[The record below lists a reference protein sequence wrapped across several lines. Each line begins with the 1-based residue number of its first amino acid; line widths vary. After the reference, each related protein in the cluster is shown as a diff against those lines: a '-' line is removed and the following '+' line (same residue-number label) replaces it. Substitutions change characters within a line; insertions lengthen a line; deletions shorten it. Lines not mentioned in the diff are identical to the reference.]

1 MVVLQDNIVFLYQLN
16 MKVIKKYTAIQLGTQ
31 TINDEVNVVLSYGE
45 ITGPYYSQTHP
56 EEEFDTEEEAIEYAY
71 KQFKYG
77 RWVIIP
83 IIQFD
88 NSGDY

>member
-1 MVVLQDNIVFLYQLN
+1 MVVLLDNIVFLYQFS

-31 TINDEVNVVLSYGE
+31 TINDEVKVVLSYGE
-45 ITGPYYSQTHP
+45 ITGPYYSEVYP

-77 RWVIIP
+77 RWIIIP

>member
-1 MVVLQDNIVFLYQLN
+1 MVVLLDNIVFLYQFS
-16 MKVIKKYTAIQLGTQ
+16 MKVIKKYTAIQLETQ
-31 TINDEVNVVLSYGE
+31 TINDEVKVSLSYGE
-45 ITGPYYSQTHP
+45 ITGPYYKTHP
-56 EEEFDTEEEAIEYAY
+56 EQEFDTEEEAIEYAY

-77 RWVIIP
+77 RWIIIP

>member
-1 MVVLQDNIVFLYQLN
+1 MVVLLDNIVFLYQFS

-45 ITGPYYSQTHP
+45 ITGPYYSQKHP
-56 EEEFDTEEEAIEYAY
+56 EEEFETEEKAIEYAY

-77 RWVIIP
+77 RWIIIP
-83 IIQFD
+83 IIKFD

>member
-1 MVVLQDNIVFLYQLN
+1 MVVLLDNIEFLYQFN
-16 MKVIKKYTAIQLGTQ
+16 MKVIKKYTAIQLGTD
-31 TINDEVNVVLSYGE
+31 IVNDEVNIKLSFGE

-77 RWVIIP
+77 RWIILP
-83 IIQFD
+83 IIEFD